1 MEHGLF
7 DWLIDFVAVRFGK
20 KKFTLQWGMLIVG
33 FFSFMFF
40 LSDWCSLPCF
50 TLAYYQEISND
61 DPQISKVS
69 LLFLCCCC
77 CWRSFPCWSL
87 PLHFCLS
94 VYLSSFAVSRESDWM
109 ISWMPYPFAYMLML
123 LLSFFLFLDSLIFSG
138 VGQIPPAAAVNYVPW
153 AIVGF
158 VFQYMV
164 RRRHFSYWTKYN
176 CEWLIIHDYFFWATE
191 GGFLFSIKDVLSAAL
206 DAGTAI
212 GVILVYFWCVS
223 IYSIFPSSSSLLPFF
238 FIPPNWPWVCSLQY
252 PFDGKETL
260 SSVRTWW
267 GNTVHKT
274 TSDWQFGALRNAT
287 GHPFGWV
294 LFLSLFFRIVVCVC
308 VRDLLFWHA
317 GFFFFGD
324 CLDRQS
330 GSGLINAFDLH

>member
-1 MEHGLF
+1 MTILRYLKSVFFFCVVVVVVVDGLF
-7 DWLIDFVAVRFGK
+7 LVD
-20 KKFTLQWGMLIVG
+20 
-33 FFSFMFF
+33 
-40 LSDWCSLPCF
+40 
-50 TLAYYQEISND
+50 
-61 DPQISKVS
+61 
-69 LLFLCCCC
+69 
-77 CWRSFPCWSL
+77 
-87 PLHFCLS
+87 
-94 VYLSSFAVSRESDWM
+94 LSSFAVSRESDWM

-176 CEWLIIHDYFFWATE
+176 CEWLIIHWLFFFE
-191 GGFLFSIKDVLSAAL
+191 QLRVGFSSLSKMCFPQRWMQGLPLVLF
-206 DAGTAI
+206 
-212 GVILVYFWCVS
+212 W
-223 IYSIFPSSSSLLPFF
+223 SIFGVYLYILYSLPPPPSPPFF
-238 FIPPNWPWVCSLQY
+238 DTPNWPWVCSLQY

-294 LFLSLFFRIVVCVC
+294 LFLFLFFRIVVCVC
-308 VRDLLFWHA
+308 EGPPFLTCL
-317 GFFFFGD
+317 FFFFGD